1 MTHLEAII
9 VGTVQGLT
17 EFLPVSSSGHLVIV
31 QELMGIDD
39 KGLTFELLV
48 HLGTLMS
55 VLIYF
60 RVTLFRLT
68 RAVFDPSMKKDRAMI
83 GYLAIATVP
92 VGLVGLT
99 LRKQVE
105 GIGDNPANVCIFL
118 CVTGVVLFLPRL
130 FAKRNREPKEIGL
143 KAAVAMGFG
152 QACAVLPGISR
163 SGSTI
168 VAGLASGV
176 QPARAAE
183 FSFLLAI
190 PAIAGASAVEFIG
203 NYKKLDTSLL
213 FGPYLSGAIAAFLFG
228 LVAVY
233 AVLEMIRRGK
243 FEYFGY
249 YCLVVG
255 IIGLIYFKSI

>member
-1 MTHLEAII
+1 MSHLEAII
-9 VGTVQGLT
+9 VGIIQGLT
-17 EFLPVSSSGHLVIV
+17 EFLPVSSSGHLVLA

-39 KGLTFELLV
+39 PGLTFELLL

-60 RVTLFRLT
+60 RATLARLA
-68 RAVFDPSMKKDRAMI
+68 RALFDPSMKKDRALI

-105 GIGDNPANVCIFL
+105 GLGENPSAVCVFL
-118 CVTGVVLFLPRL
+118 CVTGLLLFVPRML
-130 FAKRNREPKEIGL
+130 AKRNDAELSLRSAI
-143 KAAVAMGFG
+143 AMGCG

-168 VAGLASGV
+168 VAGMATGV
-176 QPARAAE
+176 RPSRAAE

-190 PAIAGASAVEFIG
+190 PAIAGASAVEFLGHYEEIDPG
-203 NYKKLDTSLL
+203 KL
-213 FGPYLSGAIAAFLFG
+213 FGPYLAGAIAAFVFG

-233 AVLEMIRRGK
+233 AVLQVIRRGK
-243 FEYFGY
+243 FEYFAY
-249 YCLVVG
+249 YCLLIG
-255 IIGLIYFKSI
+255 ITGLIYFQTIRS